1 MATTATAPERKVS
14 AAEAREVA
22 EAARE
27 QEWVA
32 PSFVRDLFLGRFR
45 LDLIHPY
52 PEQDPDEVQRA
63 QPFLDKLERLLREQV
78 DSDQIDRDGEI
89 PEAVIQGLRDLGAFG
104 IKIPH
109 EYGGLGLSQLS
120 YIKAIEPGSS
130 LHGSITPVLSG
141 PPAICVPRP
150 PPMFRKQGPKK

>member
-32 PSFVRDLFLGRFR
+32 PSFVRDLFLGKFR

-52 PEQDPDEVQRA
+52 PEQDPEEVRRA
-63 QPFLDKLERLLREQV
+63 QPLLDKLERLLREKGGPGR
-78 DSDQIDRDGEI
+78 IDRE
-89 PEAVIQGLRDLGAFG
+89 
-104 IKIPH
+104 
-109 EYGGLGLSQLS
+109 GGGPQTGN
-120 YIKAIEPGSS
+120 P
-130 LHGSITPVLSG
+130 G
-141 PPAICVPRP
+141 PPGPGALRRQNPR
-150 PPMFRKQGPKK
+150 RYSRG